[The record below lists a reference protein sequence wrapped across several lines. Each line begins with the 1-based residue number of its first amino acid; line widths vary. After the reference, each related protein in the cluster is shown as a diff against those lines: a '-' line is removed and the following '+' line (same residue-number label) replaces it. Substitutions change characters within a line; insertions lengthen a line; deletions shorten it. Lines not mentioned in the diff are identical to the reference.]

1 MRTACLVLMFT
12 FACGAKKDDAPAA
25 RAAGSGAAP
34 AAASVT
40 GVLQLQVDGVAAGS
54 VTAADV
60 ARWPRLD
67 TLLPEPAR
75 RLGRWQ
81 AIQTRGLRDGS
92 LPAPFETYRDFVPAL
107 YPGVGGGISFGLFD
121 PVELGKKGKPA
132 ITIDGLTLL
141 DVKLD
146 ASGTRG
152 GNDHGGD
159 TAANPAEVDL
169 VIEAG
174 GTQTH
179 LKGTQLLDI
188 PREAPPGEGEEAKG
202 WTLRTLLATA
212 GVTTFS
218 KLLLHDAGGTS
229 LPLEAADLGA
239 SAVPYVKLNRQG
251 ALRFRLYTKQG
262 DGWQQGAD
270 LRGLV
275 RIQVVK

>member
-12 FACGAKKDDAPAA
+12 FACGGTKEDAPAA
-25 RAAGSGAAP
+25 RATGSAAAP
-34 AAASVT
+34 VT
-40 GVLQLQVDGVAAGS
+40 GVLQLQVDDAAVGS
-54 VTAADV
+54 ITAAEV

-81 AIQTRGLRDGS
+81 AIQTRGLRDGT

-132 ITIDGLTLL
+132 ITVDGLTLL
-141 DVKLD
+141 NVKLD
-146 ASGTRG
+146 PSGARG
-152 GNDHGGD
+152 GNDHGGGVAVD
-159 TAANPAEVDL
+159 PAEVDL
-169 VIEAG
+169 LIEAG
-174 GTQTH
+174 GAQTH
-179 LKGTQLLDI
+179 LKGSRLLEI

-212 GVTTFS
+212 GIKTFS
-218 KLLLHDAGGTS
+218 KLVLHDANGTS

-275 RIQVVK
+275 RIQVTP